1 MTLSFEKN
9 EVIKATVLDV
19 VSLAFI
25 YFIPGIAHLLS
36 FPVYMIEPMRLML
49 VVSFVITGKKNS
61 YLLALTLPLFS
72 FVVSGHP
79 EFLKML
85 IITSEL
91 LVNVFLFYLFADLIK
106 ETIPGRISSIIAS
119 KLFAYFLYLVFF
131 SFAFVK
137 SEAGRYSSGSRC
149 SQPLSSVFI
158 SILQHRKTFQTRHDH
173 EKYFNLLTSLVLLT
187 TSYFGMY
194 GR

>member
-1 MTLSFEKN
+1 MKAMTLSFEKN

-72 FVVSGHP
+72 FAVSGHP
-79 EFLKML
+79 EFVKML

-91 LVNVFLFYLFADLIK
+91 LLNVFLFYLFADLFKGKFLAAI
-106 ETIPGRISSIIAS
+106 TSIIAS
-119 KLFAYFLYLVFF
+119 KVFAYFLYLVFF

-137 SEAGRYSSGSRC
+137 SEASPAFLGV
-149 SQPLSSVFI
+149 QV
-158 SILQHRKTFQTRHDH
+158 
-173 EKYFNLLTSLVLLT
+173 LT
-187 TSYFGMY
+187 TLIFSIYIY
-194 GR
+194 IATKKSLPEKA